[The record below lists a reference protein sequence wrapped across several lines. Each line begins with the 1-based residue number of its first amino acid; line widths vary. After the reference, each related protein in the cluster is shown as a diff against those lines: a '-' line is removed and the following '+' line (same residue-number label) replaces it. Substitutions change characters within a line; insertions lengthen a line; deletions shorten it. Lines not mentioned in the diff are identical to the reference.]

1 MFLIYEF
8 QDMFLITELKG
19 IVFCLKQSFKN
30 VVSEKLFERFSI
42 IQYLYSMKCSQL
54 LGLNIFLSIIDLMI

>member
-19 IVFCLKQSFKN
+19 IVFCLKLSFKN

-42 IQYLYSMKCSQL
+42 IQYLYSVKCS
-54 LGLNIFLSIIDLMI
+54 